1 MTKQALSSTPLQV
14 IARAPFKV
22 YYEGPAQSV
31 SADNRVGQFDI
42 LPGHADFFSV
52 LNPGE
57 IQIVTD
63 TEPVRFPIS
72 SGIITVRDNEVL
84 LFVNM

>member
-1 MTKQALSSTPLQV
+1 MKHPTDAPRLQV

-52 LNPGE
+52 LNPGD
-57 IQIVTD
+57 IQIITD
-63 TEPVRFPIS
+63 AEPVRFPIS